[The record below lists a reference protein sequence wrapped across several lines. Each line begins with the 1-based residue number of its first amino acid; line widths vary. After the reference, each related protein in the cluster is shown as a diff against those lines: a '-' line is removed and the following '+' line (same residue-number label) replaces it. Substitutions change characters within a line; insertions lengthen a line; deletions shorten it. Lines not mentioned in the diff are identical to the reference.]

1 MPRRDKTLTRE
12 VHEQTLRGSGVL
24 IVPILAIALGRAQ
37 VADVQPV
44 TVTLPAKPKLICR
57 ESDQSL
63 GSHIRSGR
71 RCKTAEE
78 WQQEDAKRDL
88 VPPSLRV
95 TEGQGDALTPKTRP
109 Q

>member
-1 MPRRDKTLTRE
+1 ML
-12 VHEQTLRGSGVL
+12 
-24 IVPILAIALGRAQ
+24 PIIALALAFAE
-37 VADVQPV
+37 VADVQPI
-44 TVTLPAKPKLICR
+44 TVTTPEKPKLMCR
-57 ESDQSL
+57 ESDQTL